1 VDTFEKLPVALV
13 TYWFATGLP
22 GFGRTGTGAGALKS
36 WIAGAYGRAEQP
48 ENARPAT
55 IKIIAAT
62 LNRDITLLLRRSNS
76 DAEPRYSTIAP
87 PAAFY

>member
-1 VDTFEKLPVALV
+1 VKLPVPDV

-22 GFGRTGTGAGALKS
+22 PPFGWTGAGAGALTFGKS
-36 WIAGAYGRAEQP
+36 GAFGRAEQP

-62 LNRDITLLLRRSNS
+62 LNRDIILLLRRSNNH
-76 DAEPRYSTIAP
+76 AEPRHPTIAP
-87 PAAFY
+87 PGALY